1 MARKFMP
8 GKLSGAFHKA
18 ASDIHESMVDYGES
32 VKAEFGT
39 QGRLEEIP
47 QSLEFSIRNVM

>member
-8 GKLSGAFHKA
+8 GKLSDAFHKA
-18 ASDIHESMVDYGES
+18 ANDFHESMVDYGES
-32 VKAEFGT
+32 VKVEFGT

-47 QSLEFSIRNVM
+47 